1 VTIHPKNINIA
12 EVVQH
17 DIDHHFH
24 PFTDH
29 KAFHA
34 AGGPRV
40 ITQADGVYIWDGKGN
55 KILDGMSGL
64 WCVNVGYGRKEL
76 AEVAYRQMLDLP
88 YYNTFFK
95 TTTVPA
101 TELAAKISSLLPKR
115 FQHVMFTNSG
125 SEGNDS
131 IVRFVRHY
139 WKVMGKPYRQ
149 HFIGRVRGYHGST
162 WVATNLGGMD
172 YMHSQG
178 GDRLPGFHH
187 VRQPH
192 WYDLGGD
199 KTPEEF
205 GLEAAADLEKKILEV
220 GPENVAAFIG
230 EPVQGAAGVIIPPS
244 TYWPEV
250 QRICRKYGV
259 LIISDEVICG
269 FGRTGKWFGF
279 ETYGFEPDII
289 NMAKGLS
296 SGYQPI
302 GAVAFSNTLTG
313 PLFDK
318 GGDFNHGMT
327 YAGHP
332 VAAAVAL
339 KNIEIIADEK
349 LVERVAELAPY
360 FAKGLAS
367 LNDHPIVGETRSV
380 GLIGAI
386 ELSKDKATRAR
397 FNKPGRAGTICR
409 DHCFANNLVMRACWD
424 TMVLAPPF
432 TITKKEIDEIV
443 RLARTALD
451 ATHADLRGEM

>member
-1 VTIHPKNINIA
+1 
-12 EVVQH
+12 
-17 DIDHHFH
+17 
-24 PFTDH
+24 
-29 KAFHA
+29 
-34 AGGPRV
+34 
-40 ITQADGVYIWDGKGN
+40 
-55 KILDGMSGL
+55 
-64 WCVNVGYGRKEL
+64 
-76 AEVAYRQMLDLP
+76 
-88 YYNTFFK
+88 
-95 TTTVPA
+95 
-101 TELAAKISSLLPKR
+101 
-115 FQHVMFTNSG
+115 
-125 SEGNDS
+125 
-131 IVRFVRHY
+131 
-139 WKVMGKPYRQ
+139 
-149 HFIGRVRGYHGST
+149 
-162 WVATNLGGMD
+162 
-172 YMHSQG
+172 
-178 GDRLPGFHH
+178 
-187 VRQPH
+187 
-192 WYDLGGD
+192 
-199 KTPEEF
+199 
-205 GLEAAADLEKKILEV
+205 
-220 GPENVAAFIG
+220 
-230 EPVQGAAGVIIPPS
+230 
-244 TYWPEV
+244 V

-397 FNKPGRAGTICR
+397 FHKPGRAGTICR

>member
-1 VTIHPKNINIA
+1 VSAHQKNINIA

-40 ITQADGVYIWDGKGN
+40 ITHADGIYIWDGKGN
-55 KILDGMSGL
+55 KILDGFSGL

-101 TELAAKISSLLPKR
+101 TELAAKISSVLPKR
-115 FQHVMFTNSG
+115 FQHIFFTNSG
-125 SEGNDS
+125 SESNDT

-139 WKVMGKPYRQ
+139 WKLKGKPYRQ

-162 WVATNLGGMD
+162 MVAANLGGMAG
-172 YMHSQG
+172 MHEQG
-178 GDRLPGFHH
+178 GTGFPGFHH
-187 VRQPH
+187 VQQPY
-192 WYDLGGD
+192 WYDFGGD

-205 GLEAAADLEKKILEV
+205 GLEAAAAVEKKILEV

-230 EPVQGAAGVIIPPS
+230 EPIQGAAGVLIPPS

-269 FGRTGKWFGF
+269 FGRTGKWWGF
-279 ETYGFEPDII
+279 QSFGFEPDIVT
-289 NMAKGLS
+289 MAKGLS
-296 SGYQPI
+296 SGYQTI
-302 GAVAFSNTLTG
+302 GAVAFADTLIKDFFA
-313 PLFDK
+313 L
-318 GGDFNHGMT
+318 GGEFYHGMT

-339 KNIEIIADEK
+339 KNIEIIEDEK

-360 FAKGLAS
+360 FAKALAS
-367 LNDHPIVGETRSV
+367 LNDHSIVGETRAM
-380 GLIGAI
+380 GLLGAI
-386 ELSKDKATRAR
+386 ELSSDKTKRAR
-397 FNKPGRAGTICR
+397 FRDSGRVGTICR
-409 DHCFANNLVMRACWD
+409 DHCFKNNLIMRACWD

-432 TITKKEIDEIV
+432 IITKKEIDEIV
-443 RLARTALD
+443 KLARLALD
-451 ATHADLRGEM
+451 ATYADVKAEM